1 MSQVKSQP
9 DDYKGDFDSVVVVAG
24 ANNIG
29 QYTVRQSVRAIYE
42 TVEVLSSVNPHAK
55 VFACEVCTI

>member
-1 MSQVKSQP
+1 MFQVKNQP
-9 DDYKGDFDSVVVVAG
+9 DDFKGDFDAVVVVAG

-55 VFACEVCTI
+55 VLACEVCTI